1 MLEIWFYRKNGTKI
15 FQAFTCIRC
24 QFEPHANLSRH
35 ICKYSQKIFVFF
47 LSEKQI
53 LPILYITQFEM
64 K

>member
-1 MLEIWFYRKNGTKI
+1 MLEIWFYRNDDTKI

-24 QFEPHANLSRH
+24 QFKPHANLSRR

-47 LSEKQI
+47 LSWKQI
-53 LPILYITQFEM
+53 LPILYIKQFEL